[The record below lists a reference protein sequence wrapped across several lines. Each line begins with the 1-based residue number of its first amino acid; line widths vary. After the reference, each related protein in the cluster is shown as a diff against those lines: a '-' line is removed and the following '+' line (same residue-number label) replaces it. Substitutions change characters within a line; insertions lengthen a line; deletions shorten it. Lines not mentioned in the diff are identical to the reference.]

1 MSEFSQ
7 LPVEQLATI
16 FDDDDVVLMKK
27 ILNEV
32 DTKVGTLHE
41 HLEKELEALN

>member
-1 MSEFSQ
+1 MSEYSKF
-7 LPVEQLATI
+7 PVEKLSTI
-16 FDDDDVVLMKK
+16 FEGDDIPLIKK
-27 ILNEV
+27 ILSEV